1 MPPPIDPF
9 RTLGLP
15 LSMNLTRAA
24 VDAAYFA
31 RVAILH
37 PDSATGGDGDS
48 EAAMATLNQARA
60 TLADPEKRAE
70 SLLTIQNPAM
80 ARTEIPLDP
89 SFLMEFMEVREAVD
103 EAIQSRDGEALTRWS
118 DWVVAQR
125 ADLLASTSRAFASGD
140 HRVVRSLLNQWRYVE
155 RLAEKLRDAVGGGWR

>member
-1 MPPPIDPF
+1 MSAPIDPF

-15 LSMNLTRAA
+15 QSMDLARAA
-24 VDAAYFA
+24 IDAAYFA
-31 RVAILH
+31 RVATLH
-37 PDSATGGDGDS
+37 PDASMGEDGDS
-48 EAAMATLNQARA
+48 EAAMATLNLARA
-60 TLADPEKRAE
+60 TLADPERRAE

-89 SFLMEFMEVREAVD
+89 SFLMEFMEVREAAD
-103 EAIQSRDGEALTRWS
+103 EAIQSGDGEALTRWS

-155 RLAEKLRDAVGGGWR
+155 RLAEKLRDAAGGR